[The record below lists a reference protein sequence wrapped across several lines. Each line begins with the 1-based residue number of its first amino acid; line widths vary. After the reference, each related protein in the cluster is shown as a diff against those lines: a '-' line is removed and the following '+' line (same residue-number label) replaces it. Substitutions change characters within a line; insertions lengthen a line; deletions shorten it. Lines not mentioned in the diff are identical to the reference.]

1 MPSIHQLVVITSKF
15 LKDNSPTILT
25 GVAIA
30 GSVTSTVLAVKATPR
45 AVERLHAA
53 EEKKFKA
60 NPDGGDGSSRLTVWE
75 SVKTAAPYYI
85 PAVAMTSVTIGCIVS
100 ATSINNRRNAALL
113 GAYTLT
119 ETAFRE
125 YQEKVT
131 TEIGQNKEDKLRNE
145 LIDARMAN
153 HPPTDREVFIDNDT
167 EVLCYDVPSD
177 RYFKSDMETI
187 RKAMNDVNYEV
198 NSNMYATQTMF
209 YELIGLNKT
218 GMSDELGWDGTK
230 PLEIHFAGHINNKT
244 GKPCISI
251 DYRMMGI
258 REISTFG

>member
-1 MPSIHQLVVITSKF
+1 MLNVHQIVVVASKF

-45 AVERLHAA
+45 VIEKLHQV
-53 EEKKFKA
+53 EEKKFEA
-60 NPDGGDGSSRLTVWE
+60 NPEGGPGSSRLTVWE
-75 SVKTAAPYYI
+75 TVKTAAPYYI
-85 PAVAMTSVTIGCIVS
+85 PAFAMTGITISCIVS

-131 TEIGQNKEDKLRNE
+131 TEIGQNKEDKLRKE
-145 LIDARMAN
+145 LVDARMGN
-153 HPPTDREVFIDNDT
+153 HPPTDREIVFDNDL

-177 RYFKSDMETI
+177 RYFTSDMETI
-187 RKAMNDVNYEV
+187 RKAMNDVNFEV
-198 NSNMYATQTMF
+198 NNNMYATQSMF
-209 YELIGLNKT
+209 YELIGMHKT
-218 GMSDELGWDGTK
+218 GMSDELGWDFSK
-230 PLEIHFAGHINNKT
+230 PLEIHFQGHINEKT

-251 DYRMMGI
+251 DYRMKGV
-258 REISTFG
+258 REISSFG